1 MDKLI
6 ERIAKLPLG
15 AKIGIVAGGIALVTL
30 LNLFVFSLPAGDS
43 LMEIERRI
51 KKADAEQDKLD
62 RELGEKKG
70 IANNLNMFRQEKEV
84 LEQRLNEALS
94 ELPDDKDIAELLEM
108 FQDRALKAG
117 LQIATIE
124 PQPAQ
129 RAEQGFYARIP
140 IPMTVSGNFHEI
152 ATFFDS
158 LGRLRRI
165 VNVSDISLDKPT
177 DVSGRVV
184 VNAKFLVT
192 AFMFVQQD
200 QAPVQAK
207 DAKKDAKGKKPGGKP

>member
-1 MDKLI
+1 MDKFI

-15 AKIGIVAGGIALVTL
+15 AKIGIVAGGLALVTL
-30 LNLFVFSLPAGDS
+30 LNVFVFSLPAGPS

-51 KKADAEQDKLD
+51 TRADAEQDKLD

-108 FQDRALKAG
+108 FQDRAQKAG

-140 IPMTVSGNFHEI
+140 IPMTVRGNFHEI

-165 VNVSDISLDKPT
+165 VNVSDIVFDKPT

-192 AFMFVQQD
+192 AFMFVQQ
-200 QAPVQAK
+200 QAPAPAK
-207 DAKKDAKGKKPGGKP
+207 DAKKKRAGGKP

>member
-1 MDKLI
+1 MDQLI

-15 AKIGIVAGGIALVTL
+15 AKIGIVAGGVALITL
-30 LNLFVFSLPAGDS
+30 LHLFVFTLPAGPS

-51 KKADAEQDKLD
+51 KIADKEQEKLD
-62 RELGEKKG
+62 RELTEKKG

-84 LEQRLNEALS
+84 LEQRLKEALS

-165 VNVSDISLDKPT
+165 VNVSDIVLDKPT
-177 DVSGRVV
+177 DVNGRVV

-192 AFMFVQQD
+192 AFMFVQAEA
-200 QAPVQAK
+200 APA
-207 DAKKDAKGKKPGGKP
+207 AGAKDAKGKKPGGTP